1 MFILTVLFYLTTLCN
16 FIIKF
21 QILYFIS
28 KHTTNNFCKRDL
40 VFEDIVK
47 LHKKLSK
54 SQPEDGFRKKA
65 ETCSCHD
72 VLIIF

>member
-1 MFILTVLFYLTTLCN
+1 MRSH
-16 FIIKF
+16 
-21 QILYFIS
+21 IS
-28 KHTTNNFCKRDL
+28 KHCKL
-40 VFEDIVK
+40 YI
-47 LHKKLSK
+47 KKFSK

>member
-1 MFILTVLFYLTTLCN
+1 VY
-16 FIIKF
+16 IKKSSF
-21 QILYFIS
+21 
-28 KHTTNNFCKRDL
+28 
-40 VFEDIVK
+40 
-47 LHKKLSK
+47 K